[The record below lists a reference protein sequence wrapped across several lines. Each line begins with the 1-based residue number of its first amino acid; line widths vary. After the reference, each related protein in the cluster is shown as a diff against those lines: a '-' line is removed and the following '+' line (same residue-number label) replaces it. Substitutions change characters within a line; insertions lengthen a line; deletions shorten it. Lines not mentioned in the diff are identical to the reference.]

1 MLVSNIILIC
11 VSLLFVPGIIAY
23 FCINPYLLSL
33 VDWRNAMRE
42 ESEALV
48 HSSKGMNK
56 FLKTLLTLTLIV
68 LISLMEYGFVNAV
81 ISGLSEAKFWLAMLF
96 DSASMTFPLIAL
108 GIFTN
113 LPFQLV
119 QILGSL
125 PFLFMI
131 FFSTTFS
138 PGSGVPGL
146 KVLRYAFSRFYFWCM
161 IPSVQDLME
170 GCPENET
177 TNIVYMILSSLLGVF
192 MFGLVMI
199 VLRLRAMSKRSKHH
213 EIRATL
219 MDDEEFHSLQ
229 MELYGA
235 KALRRFQNQLSMTEH
250 SKVTET
256 YHESELDTGKDVDCE
271 F

>member
-1 MLVSNIILIC
+1 
-11 VSLLFVPGIIAY
+11 
-23 FCINPYLLSL
+23 
-33 VDWRNAMRE
+33 MRE
-42 ESEALV
+42 EAEALV

-56 FLKTLLTLTLIV
+56 FLKTILTLVLVV

-81 ISGLSEAKFWLAMLF
+81 IDGLSDVKFWLAMLF

-108 GIFTN
+108 GIFTS

-146 KVLRYAFSRFYFWCM
+146 KVLRYTFSRFYFWCM
-161 IPSVQDLME
+161 IPVVQDEME
-170 GCPENET
+170 GCPTNET
-177 TNIVYMILSSLLGVF
+177 LNIVYMILSSLLGVF
-192 MFGLVMI
+192 LFGLVMI
-199 VLRLRAMSKRSKHH
+199 ALRLKAMAKQSKND
-213 EIRATL
+213 EVRATL
-219 MDDEEFHSLQ
+219 MNDEEFHVLQ

-235 KALRRFQNQLSMTEH
+235 HVLRKFQNNLSMTDH
-250 SKVTET
+250 SKASDKV
-256 YHESELDTGKDVDCE
+256 HEEDNTPLSEC
-271 F
+271 